1 MSEPHAEIRAGRG
14 TSKTGLESATR
25 HELLHNWVCRPL
37 HEREGTASRA
47 CPERSRR
54 VPLATPFDRP
64 RRRSDHASVV
74 TLSYKRIR
82 CPAESVVY
90 AQGQRRC
97 YGVTS
102 YRSGTSVT
110 CKRPSAAIEYTV
122 MPNRKRKEGSGMATS
137 TKHKSAMDTLL
148 DTMRDVIDEGAR
160 GMTPKERAESE
171 KKFNAS
177 LDRAVAARKRRRE
190 TA

>member
-1 MSEPHAEIRAGRG
+1 
-14 TSKTGLESATR
+14 
-25 HELLHNWVCRPL
+25 
-37 HEREGTASRA
+37 
-47 CPERSRR
+47 
-54 VPLATPFDRP
+54 
-64 RRRSDHASVV
+64 
-74 TLSYKRIR
+74 
-82 CPAESVVY
+82 
-90 AQGQRRC
+90 
-97 YGVTS
+97 
-102 YRSGTSVT
+102 
-110 CKRPSAAIEYTV
+110 
-122 MPNRKRKEGSGMATS
+122 MATS